1 MPPHLHPRSRLTTS
15 LFTTTLFASFLVV
28 GLPHLLPCPA
38 NPREYADGDM
48 PELDP
53 SGRRRRRRRKVVE
66 GDTAMAGAHPLA
78 SEAPVVE
85 EPKAADSAL
94 DEEGWE
100 RRRARECPVPKPGGL
115 IGQVFG
121 FQQDERQRPVVRI
134 DIRTPDELHT
144 LNLASTHSSRP
155 LLTLWTASWCPS
167 CGEVAPILREL
178 VEEEG
183 VGEQE
188 GGVGYA
194 EVELDAMTI
203 GDMGVR
209 FMINSIPTLLA
220 FSRAEPQM
228 ETQVTRLEDLKNR
241 EFLRTWIRKEAS
253 RRGEGGAGGS
263 LFGGWF
269 GR

>member
-1 MPPHLHPRSRLTTS
+1 MILLKQLPRRIALPTLHVTRPFSHTPVLSAKNRIYTS
-15 LFTTTLFASFLVV
+15 
-28 GLPHLLPCPA
+28 
-38 NPREYADGDM
+38 
-48 PELDP
+48 
-53 SGRRRRRRRKVVE
+53 
-66 GDTAMAGAHPLA
+66 
-78 SEAPVVE
+78 
-85 EPKAADSAL
+85 
-94 DEEGWE
+94 
-100 RRRARECPVPKPGGL
+100 
-115 IGQVFG
+115 
-121 FQQDERQRPVVRI
+121 
-134 DIRTPDELHT
+134 IRTPDELHT

-228 ETQVTRLEDLKNR
+228 ETRVTRLEDLKNR